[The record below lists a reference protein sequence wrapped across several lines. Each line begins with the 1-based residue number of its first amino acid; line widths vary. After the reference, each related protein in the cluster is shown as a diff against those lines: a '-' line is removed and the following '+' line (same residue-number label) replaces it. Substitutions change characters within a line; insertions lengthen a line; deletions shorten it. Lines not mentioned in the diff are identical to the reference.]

1 MEYRD
6 FLYLSGD
13 VSLSV
18 QKSVSEVEEESPV
31 ESTVTIYR
39 SRMYFWNLRF
49 WVSRKLPEWDTLP
62 RALPKNIAISE
73 WIK

>member
-39 SRMYFWNLRF
+39 SRMYF
-49 WVSRKLPEWDTLP
+49 
-62 RALPKNIAISE
+62 
-73 WIK
+73 